1 MGESEF
7 EIFTRVSG
15 NMLECG
21 MVRCSEQRCLVQDKR
36 NKNRF
41 GACDVIHD
49 QRTWFD
55 RIELQQYN
63 LQFYSKSAEHL
74 DQSRPM
80 L

>member
-1 MGESEF
+1 MAFVALILHSELVDNLFFSELLPAARRKQVGESEF

-15 NMLECG
+15 NMLDCG

-49 QRTWFD
+49 
-55 RIELQQYN
+55 
-63 LQFYSKSAEHL
+63 
-74 DQSRPM
+74 
-80 L
+80 